1 MSSNSATVAAD
12 TVHTADTPR
21 ATGLA
26 DHAGAAGSAAPQPVL
41 GFYEAA
47 KTYPPQRTPLRQ
59 LWGHLR
65 GSRTT
70 EVGGYTAL
78 QPASF
83 EILPGQSIGI
93 VGLNGAGKST
103 LLQLAAG
110 TLTPSSGQVRSRG
123 RIAALLELGC
133 GFNPEATGLEN
144 IFLYAATMGL
154 GRTQVSERVDAI
166 CAFSG
171 LSSAHLAMPV
181 KTYSS
186 GMQVRLAFSVATCV
200 DPDILI
206 VDEALSV
213 GDEAFQRKCFARID
227 AIRDSGATVLFVS
240 HSASTVVELCD
251 RAILLDRGEVLS
263 SGTPRRV
270 ISQYQKL
277 LYAPADKVAQVR
289 ADIFEGRE
297 PQRGQPHDGAVTAVG
312 DGEAGA
318 AADDLPR
325 AYWEEGLRS
334 ESAIPY
340 AQQGVGILDPH
351 MQTLDGRR
359 VNHLVPGEQYV
370 YTYKVRFDQLSTA
383 VRFGMMIRTITGVEV
398 GGSASHPEGEG
409 LSFADPEQTAI
420 VRFRFR
426 CRLAPGTYFANA
438 GVLGL
443 GAEGEEYLARIID
456 VFMFRVMPV
465 PRRLATGLVDLDVVP
480 HVRFA

>member
-1 MSSNSATVAAD
+1 MCSDQAIVVRGVSKSFPVYAKP
-12 TVHTADTPR
+12 HHRLLQMLLPR
-21 ATGLA
+21 ENRWAQEFQA
-26 DHAGAAGSAAPQPVL
+26 
-41 GFYEAA
+41 
-47 KTYPPQRTPLRQ
+47 LRSVD
-59 LWGHLR
+59 LEIAR
-65 GSRTT
+65 GET
-70 EVGGYTAL
+70 
-78 QPASF
+78 
-83 EILPGQSIGI
+83 IGI
-93 VGLNGAGKST
+93 VGRNGSGKST
-103 LLQLAAG
+103 LLQIICG
-110 TLTPSSGQVRSRG
+110 TLAPSTGTVEVHG
-123 RIAALLELGC
+123 RIAALLELGA
-133 GFNPEATGLEN
+133 GFNPEFTGREN
-144 IFLYAATMGL
+144 VYLNGTVLGLTM
-154 GRTQVSERVDAI
+154 QEVEERFDEIV
-166 CAFSG
+166 AFADIG
-171 LSSAHLAMPV
+171 DFIDQPV

-186 GMQVRLAFSVATCV
+186 GMYVRLAFAVAIHVT
-200 DPDILI
+200 PDILI

-277 LYAPADKVAQVR
+277 LYAPADKAARVR
-289 ADIFEGRE
+289 ADILEGRE
-297 PQRGQPHDGAVTAVG
+297 PQRGQQAGGTAPATG
-312 DGEAGA
+312 DGEAA
-318 AADDLPR
+318 AADDDLPQ

-340 AQQGVGILDPH
+340 VQQGVTILDPH

-359 VNHLVPGEQYV
+359 VNNLVPGEQYV

-409 LSFADPEQTAI
+409 LPFADPGQTAI

-426 CRLAPGTYFANA
+426 CLLAPGTYFANA

-443 GAEGEEYLARIID
+443 VSEGEEYLARIID

>member
-1 MSSNSATVAAD
+1 MCSEQAIVIRGVSKSFPVYAKPHHRLLQMLLPRENRWAQEFQALRSVDLEVA
-12 TVHTADTPR
+12 
-21 ATGLA
+21 
-26 DHAGAAGSAAPQPVL
+26 
-41 GFYEAA
+41 
-47 KTYPPQRTPLRQ
+47 
-59 LWGHLR
+59 R
-65 GSRTT
+65 GET
-70 EVGGYTAL
+70 
-78 QPASF
+78 
-83 EILPGQSIGI
+83 IGI
-93 VGLNGAGKST
+93 VGRNGSGKST
-103 LLQLAAG
+103 LLQIICG
-110 TLTPSSGQVRSRG
+110 TLSPSTGSVAVHG
-123 RIAALLELGC
+123 RIAALLELGA
-133 GFNPEATGLEN
+133 GFNPEFTGREN
-144 IFLYAATMGL
+144 VFLNGTVL
-154 GRTQVSERVDAI
+154 
-166 CAFSG
+166 G
-171 LSSAHLAMPV
+171 LSMQEVEERFDEIVAFADIGDFIDQPV

-186 GMQVRLAFSVATCV
+186 GMYVRLAFAVAIHVT
-200 DPDILI
+200 PDILI

-359 VNHLVPGEQYV
+359 GNHLVPGEQYV
-370 YTYKVRFDQLSTA
+370 YPYKVRFDQLSTA

>member
-1 MSSNSATVAAD
+1 MCSEQAIVIRGVSKSFPVYAKPHHRLLQMLLPRENRWAQEFQALRSVDLEVA
-12 TVHTADTPR
+12 
-21 ATGLA
+21 
-26 DHAGAAGSAAPQPVL
+26 
-41 GFYEAA
+41 
-47 KTYPPQRTPLRQ
+47 
-59 LWGHLR
+59 R
-65 GSRTT
+65 GET
-70 EVGGYTAL
+70 
-78 QPASF
+78 
-83 EILPGQSIGI
+83 IGI
-93 VGLNGAGKST
+93 VGRNGSGKST
-103 LLQLAAG
+103 LLQIICG
-110 TLTPSSGQVRSRG
+110 TLSPSTGSVAVHG
-123 RIAALLELGC
+123 RIAALLELGA
-133 GFNPEATGLEN
+133 GFNPEFTGREN
-144 IFLYAATMGL
+144 VFLNGTVL
-154 GRTQVSERVDAI
+154 
-166 CAFSG
+166 G
-171 LSSAHLAMPV
+171 LSMQEVEERFDEIVAFADIGDFIDQPV

-186 GMQVRLAFSVATCV
+186 GMYVRLAFAVAIHVT
-200 DPDILI
+200 PDILI